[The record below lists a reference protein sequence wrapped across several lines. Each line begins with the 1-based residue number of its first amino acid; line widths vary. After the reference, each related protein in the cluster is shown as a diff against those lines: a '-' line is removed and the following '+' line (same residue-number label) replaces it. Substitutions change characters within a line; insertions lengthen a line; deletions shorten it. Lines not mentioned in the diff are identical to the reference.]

1 MTIFKKSIA
10 LKKFK
15 RFLYERLLTSDDL
28 SEKEQKKRIVGI
40 YNAISMEGALVN
52 FLGKKKITQN
62 EERDIL
68 ISFIEDELGWED

>member
-1 MTIFKKSIA
+1 MFKKSIA

-15 RFLYERLLTSDDL
+15 RFLYERLLTSDL
-28 SEKEQKKRIVGI
+28 SEKEQKKRIADI
-40 YNAISMEGALVN
+40 YNATSMEEALTY

>member
-1 MTIFKKSIA
+1 MFKKSIA

-15 RFLYERLLTSDDL
+15 RFLYERLLTSDL
-28 SEKEQKKRIVGI
+28 PEKEQKKRIADI
-40 YNAISMEGALVN
+40 YNATSMEEALTY

>member
-28 SEKEQKKRIVGI
+28 SEKEQKKRIAGI
-40 YNAISMEGALVN
+40 YNAISMEEALVN

>member
-1 MTIFKKSIA
+1 VFKKSIA

-15 RFLYERLLTSDDL
+15 RFLYERLLTSNFP
-28 SEKEQKKRIVGI
+28 EKEQKKRIADI
-40 YNAISMEGALVN
+40 YNATSMEEALVY

>member
-1 MTIFKKSIA
+1 VFKKSIA

-15 RFLYERLLTSDDL
+15 RFLYERLLTSDL
-28 SEKEQKKRIVGI
+28 SEKEQKKRIADI
-40 YNAISMEGALVN
+40 YNATSMEEALTY

>member
-1 MTIFKKSIA
+1 VAIFKKSIA

-15 RFLYERLLTSDDL
+15 RFLYERLLTSDL
-28 SEKEQKKRIVGI
+28 PEKEQKKRIADI
-40 YNAISMEGALVN
+40 YNTTSMEEALTY

>member
-1 MTIFKKSIA
+1 MFKKSIA

-15 RFLYERLLTSDDL
+15 RFLYERLLTSDL
-28 SEKEQKKRIVGI
+28 PEKEQKKRIVDI
-40 YNAISMEGALVN
+40 YNATSMEEALVY